1 MNDHFWKGKK
11 LNKNRVSL
19 FQNFSLLNFHILM
32 KEGRE
37 LLKNYFSKEVIK
49 LNYMQ
54 YPAQQQQQY
63 AGNTRPVYQPNG
75 WNNRIR
81 PVSSIE
87 EVRAASIDF
96 DGSVF
101 YFSDLANKRIYTKQ
115 INLDGTAQLNM
126 YELKEFRL
134 SPVIDVGDFETK
146 LRNATKYLEKGD
158 RIKLTIRFKGR
169 QMAHTEL
176 GKEVLDRFASRVTD
190 YADIEQKPKLD
201 GKTMTMLL
209 VPKKDK

>member
-1 MNDHFWKGKK
+1 MYDHFWKGKK

-19 FQNFSLLNFHILM
+19 FLKFSLLNFHIVM
-32 KEGRE
+32 KEEGNS
-37 LLKNYFSKEVIK
+37 LKNYFSKEVIK

-54 YPAQQQQQY
+54 YPAQQQQY
-63 AGNTRPVYQPNG
+63 GGNTRPVYQSNG

-115 INLDGTAQLNM
+115 INLDGTALLNM
-126 YELKEFRL
+126 YELKETPMEQPQVVDTSNFITRSEFEDVMNRMKNYL
-134 SPVIDVGDFETK
+134 NSFSIEKTEAPVESEPANQVPTKRSFDF
-146 LRNATKYLEKGD
+146 
-158 RIKLTIRFKGR
+158 
-169 QMAHTEL
+169 
-176 GKEVLDRFASRVTD
+176 
-190 YADIEQKPKLD
+190 
-201 GKTMTMLL
+201 
-209 VPKKDK
+209 